1 MRYEIRQINLTDEQI
16 NEVNAANGVYPKF
29 YSKYLN
35 TTFRPT
41 ADAILDAIDMY
52 ETVAYIE
59 ADSLEG
65 VFNIGNMGPESSI
78 ERIRRMHSLSVG
90 DIVIDEDG
98 KWFFVD
104 SFGFG
109 EIETY
114 QAA

>member
-1 MRYEIRQINLTDEQI
+1 MRYEIRQINLTDKQI
-16 NEVNAANGVYPKF
+16 DEVNASKGDYPEF
-29 YSKYLN
+29 YSKYLR
-35 TTFRPT
+35 TSFGPT
-41 ADAILDAIDMY
+41 ADTIWDAIDMY

-65 VFNIGNMGPESSI
+65 VFHIGNIGPESSI
-78 ERIRRMHSLSVG
+78 ERIRQMHSLSVG

-104 SFGFG
+104 TFGFG